1 MQHAKVIIVFL
12 LSISHANFAL
22 AINPL
27 GCLIEPEQVAEV
39 GSQVIGVTESVLV
52 ERGDFVKKGQ
62 VLATLRSDVERAS
75 VEVAKTRSQLEA
87 DVNTAE
93 ANFRLA
99 QVTEKRGE
107 ALVEKKFIS
116 QQALDKSHA
125 ETAVAEHKLAFTRE
139 QLKLASGDLA
149 VARAQLGLR
158 AIRSPIDGII
168 SDRYIWPG
176 ERVEEKPL
184 FRVVKVNPL
193 RVEIVAPV
201 ALFGTIDKNSLITIT
216 PDLPNLQP
224 IIAKVILVDK
234 LIDGASNTFRIRA
247 EIPNP
252 KFDIPSGLRC
262 KATLPESSEKTAINL
277 NVGRFNTSTSAQRM
291 KISTRINSMVGTPT
305 AAIPKVILVDAVSH
319 VTVSSGNQ
327 LATHLILDTKLS
339 SLALSNATS
348 SQKIPN
354 KQSKPAAARDYY

>member
-1 MQHAKVIIVFL
+1 MQYKNAFIVFL
-12 LSISHANFAL
+12 LSLSYASFAHAT
-22 AINPL
+22 NPL
-27 GCLIEPEQVAEV
+27 GCLIEPERVAEV
-39 GSQVIGVTESVLV
+39 GSQVIGVAESVLV

-62 VLATLRSDVERAS
+62 VLATLRSEVERAS
-75 VEVAKTRSQLEA
+75 VEVAKTRSQLIA
-87 DVNTAE
+87 DVKTAE
-93 ANFRLA
+93 ANLHLA
-99 QVTEKRGE
+99 RITEKRGE

-125 ETAVAEHKLAFTRE
+125 ETEVAEHKLGFARE
-139 QLKLASGDLA
+139 QLQLASGDLA
-149 VARAQLGLR
+149 VAKAQLGLR

-201 ALFGTIDKNSLITIT
+201 ELFGTIDKNSLITIT

-224 IIAKVILVDK
+224 IIAKVTLVDK
-234 LIDGASNTFRIRA
+234 LIDGASNTFRVRA

-262 KATLPESSEKTAINL
+262 KATLPESTDKTAINY
-277 NVGRFNTSTSAQRM
+277 NVERFNADASSQKL
-291 KISTRINSMVGTPT
+291 KISNKINARVNAPKAVLVNAPSRVVVVG
-305 AAIPKVILVDAVSH
+305 D
-319 VTVSSGNQ
+319 NQ
-327 LATHLILDTKLS
+327 PSTHLILDTKLS
-339 SLALSNATS
+339 SLALANTANQKAT
-348 SQKIPN
+348 N
-354 KQSKPAAARDYY
+354 KQASKQAKPTTARDYY